1 MGGEGSRMQR
11 VVSINL
17 NGSVYPLEENGYTA
31 LFAYLDAIE
40 TRLKDAPDRAERIAD
55 IERMIAEKCQA
66 CLEPHKAVITTAEIA
81 RIISEMDPVPVQP
94 QPAAPVAPVAEG
106 PRAEAPAS
114 NAEGASS
121 TGPAASE
128 PPRAGTPPHKR
139 LCQIREG
146 GMIGGVCLGIATFF
160 NIDVTLVRIVF
171 ALFALVTGGWGI
183 LAYLGLMFI
192 VPRATTI
199 AEAAAP
205 APAGA
210 HQWPWDD
217 GWPWD
222 KHGWPW
228 DKHGWPW
235 DRPDAPSGQSGH
247 DQRREWREQRREQ
260 RQQWRDERR
269 ATRLAYGPPP
279 SLFGTLTIVFFVML
293 GFGWLTYWMRGGF
306 FWGWPVFW
314 GGPFFWGA
322 PHWVGIVLFFMFFRF
337 LMMPFRASRWGYYGH
352 AGYGP
357 YHGYG
362 PWSGLWHAFVWI
374 GTLIFLLWLAA
385 QFVPGLYEFIHQM
398 QWGEPN
404 GRFDV

>member
-1 MGGEGSRMQR
+1 MQR

-31 LFAYLDAIE
+31 LFAYLDAFE
-40 TRLKDAPDRAERIAD
+40 SRLKDAPDRAQLIAD
-55 IERMIAEKCQA
+55 IERRIAEKCQA
-66 CLEPHKAVITTAEIA
+66 CLEPHKAMITTAEVA
-81 RIISEMDPVPVQP
+81 RIISEMDPVPD
-94 QPAAPVAPVAEG
+94 QPAAAEPSG
-106 PRAEAPAS
+106 TAAGS
-114 NAEGASS
+114 NAANGNTSGGGASA
-121 TGPAASE
+121 GE
-128 PPRAGTPPHKR
+128 PPRTGIPPHKR
-139 LCQIREG
+139 LCQVREG
-146 GMIGGVCLGIATFF
+146 GMIGGVCLGLATFF

-171 ALFALVTGGWGI
+171 ALFAIVTGGWGI

-192 VPRATTI
+192 LPRATSV

-228 DKHGWPW
+228 DRHGWPW
-235 DRPDAPSGQSGH
+235 DRPGGPPGG

-260 RQQWRDERR
+260 RREWREQRR

-279 SLFGTLTIVFFVML
+279 SLFGTLIIVFFLML
-293 GFGWLTYWMRGGF
+293 AFGWLTYWMRGGF

-322 PHWVGIVLFFMFFRF
+322 PHWVGIVLFFMFFRL
-337 LMMPFRASRWGYYGH
+337 LMLPFRASRWGYYGH
-352 AGYGP
+352 PGYGP

-362 PWSGLWHAFVWI
+362 PWSAMWHAIVWI
-374 GTLIFLLWLAA
+374 GTIVFLIWLAS
-385 QFVPGLYEFIHQM
+385 QFVPGLYEFIHQF
-398 QWGEPN
+398 QWGGPN

>member
-1 MGGEGSRMQR
+1 MQR

-17 NGSVYPLEENGYTA
+17 SGSVYPLEENGYTA

-40 TRLKDAPDRAERIAD
+40 SRLKDAPDRAQRVAD
-55 IERMIAEKCQA
+55 IERVIAEKCQA

-81 RIISEMDPVPVQP
+81 RIISEMDPVP
-94 QPAAPVAPVAEG
+94 AAPVAEE
-106 PRAEAPAS
+106 PRAEASAS
-114 NAEGASS
+114 NAAGASS
-121 TGPAASE
+121 AGPAAGE
-128 PPRAGTPPHKR
+128 PPRAGRPPHKR

-192 VPRATTI
+192 LPRATSI

-222 KHGWPW
+222 KHGWL
-228 DKHGWPW
+228 W
-235 DRPDAPSGQSGH
+235 DRPDATPGH
-247 DQRREWREQRREQ
+247 DQRREWREQRKAQ

-269 ATRLAYGPPP
+269 ATRMAYEPPP
-279 SLFGTLTIVFFVML
+279 SLFGTLIIVFFVML

-322 PHWVGIVLFFMFFRF
+322 PHWIGIVLFFVFFRF

-352 AGYGP
+352 PAGYGP

-362 PWSGLWHAFVWI
+362 PWSGLWYAFVWI
-374 GTLIFLLWLAA
+374 GTLIFLFWLAA
-385 QFVPGLYEFIHQM
+385 QFVPGLYELIHQI
-398 QWGEPN
+398 QWGGPN